1 MTFWEQVLHQCQII
15 IFLPLFTLI
24 LILAEYMSQAIWAL
38 AKLRRTDKAT
48 LDALTK
54 SVRGKAFESPID
66 AAALAWSLGFLTYK
80 DAETA
85 KALGSALKAGAADL
99 TPSHAI
105 DAAWGLAVL
114 GSADKDV
121 ISALF
126 AVASAAIQKDPTGV
140 DVYQLGALYNT
151 SVLVPQAKLP
161 EQVWKTEWDRHGM
174 S

>member
-1 MTFWEQVLHQCQII
+1 M
-15 IFLPLFTLI
+15 LI
-24 LILAEYMSQAIWAL
+24 KKLSEYMSQAIWAL

-80 DAETA
+80 GDAETA
-85 KALGSALKAGAADL
+85 KTLGSALKAGAADM

-140 DVYQLGALYNT
+140 DVYQLGALYNA

-161 EQVWKTEWDRHGM
+161 EQVWKSDQD
-174 S
+174 